1 MTKVTN
7 IQFKKFFRHL
17 FIAALILVF
26 SVVGLFSGILVAL
39 QYPYVQTKV
48 VQKATAYIS
57 NLLQYPITIQAVD
70 ISWFDNV
77 NLNGIKVLDREN
89 NEMIFLEKASVDF
102 SITSLSA
109 PKLII
114 DEITLHDGRVNLY
127 KFKSDSTVNI
137 TEFIETIR
145 ELAAPKT
152 KSNRPP
158 VPFNVAKVSL
168 DNMHFSYFDQRKD
181 FIETGFD
188 HNHFQFS
195 GINAEVTD
203 LKIIADTFQIQINE
217 LQAVEKQTKLPI
229 HNANLLFTVTKGDMS
244 FENIYA
250 FIGKSFINDHLVF
263 KYTDINDLSYF
274 NEKID
279 VVALLDSSIIYSKD
293 LSHFAPQIADYDD
306 FAYISGEFR
315 GKVIDF
321 SGRNITLGFGK
332 NTVLKGRAS
341 FKGLPDLN
349 ETYIDVKF
357 KNSRLQT
364 SDLKQYSGPISYDV
378 LSKFGQISG
387 TGEFVGFPYDFVAQ
401 GKFTTNLGKLESDLN
416 FKILDNQ
423 KPSSQY
429 KGTLTTTDFH
439 LGKFLG
445 VADKIGHIDM
455 SGKLAGKGLT
465 ISDAE
470 LQLDA
475 KISKL
480 FANGYTYK
488 GIETKA
494 KLSDEL
500 FDGFLSVKDPNL
512 VLTANG
518 LINLKDNANKFDIT
532 ANFEKANLKQ
542 LHITEIET
550 FLQSK
555 LTLNFTG
562 LTPDE
567 IVGEAYCSNTYLL
580 YEENKEIFIDT
591 LYTRSTKD
599 NGSRNFYLN
608 SDILGVNADGNFEF
622 SNLYTDL
629 NKLYKE
635 YELSIR
641 NDKTALDNYYAKL
654 AKQKHNDKYQVDF
667 NIKIKD
673 LNQLFSIYTPGLYLS
688 ENTTIDGKFAKGTT
702 SIFNCVTHIDTLFY
716 KENEV
721 YNSTLEINTSKYSD
735 SANILA
741 MVYLNTPKQ
750 AFKDLPQ
757 TENLVL
763 EAIWDKEQINFTTK
777 VKQANSSN
785 NIKLNG
791 NLSLKEDNQKIIA
804 FNNSS
809 FSLLDKT
816 WNFGNTNKIVLSN
829 EGLAFSD
836 FEVRNLDQLV
846 ELNGNITD
854 NDSKNAILNISNFQL
869 STINTL
875 IDGVEI
881 EGVANGS
888 LELRNIINDLNL
900 GGNIRVDTLKLDGF
914 LIGNIDGNAGW
925 NQQYKRLD
933 VKVDVERDNENIIF
947 LDGFVK
953 HNPITQAQDLDLSA
967 KLTNANLEILT
978 PILDGIIS
986 DIKGDATGTLSVKG
1000 TPQNLIINGAADVN
1014 NASFKVDYLNTT
1026 YFLDDYVYLQDNLI
1040 GFKKLKLRDSF
1051 GNIAIVDGGI
1061 FHDNFRKFVL
1071 DIKGYMNN
1079 FHILNTTEKDNDLFY
1094 GTAFATGDIEFLGAF
1109 SDFEIKANAKSNKGT
1124 KIYIP
1129 IKESAAVE
1137 QQSFIKF
1144 ASSKKQIA
1152 SNKDHVDLSGIKMDF
1167 NLEITPDAYAE
1178 IIFDKR
1184 AGDIIRGNGT
1194 GNLKMEIDTRGDF
1207 FLYGSYFLTKG
1218 AYNFTLANLIN
1229 KEFTIKPNSS
1239 ITWFGDPYHGVL
1251 DIDAVYRQAAS
1262 LRPLITSVEDSA
1274 KAESEGARKAPVD
1287 VLLGLNGDLLKPEI
1301 DMGIKVLNYP
1311 VSVEQYVTGFESL
1324 IAQNEQELNRQVFS
1338 LLILGGFAPQYS
1350 FSGLAADPTSNLSEL
1365 LTNQLG
1371 NWLSQVDENLQ
1382 IDLDLNGL
1390 DRDALNTFNLRL
1402 SYTLLDGR
1410 LRITR
1415 DGRLS
1420 NVENTNTTPDPNNPT
1435 ASGNSGSNNNIS
1447 NIAGEWTIEYLI
1459 APDGKLRLKLF
1470 NKNTQSQVGG
1480 FTNTSAGFSL
1490 LHTASFNNLGDL
1502 FSPKK
1507 KTELPSLPAQL
1518 PSDSSR
1524 NNPGFY
1530 ALPVKQEP
1538 N

>member
-1 MTKVTN
+1 LTKVTN
-7 IQFKKFFRHL
+7 IQFKKFFKHL
-17 FIAALILVF
+17 LIAALILVF
-26 SVVGLFSGILVAL
+26 SIIGLFSGILVAL
-39 QYPYVQTKV
+39 QYPYIQTKV

-70 ISWFDNV
+70 ISWFDIV
-77 NLNGIKVLDREN
+77 NLRGIKVLDREN

-102 SITSLSA
+102 SFTSLSA
-109 PKLII
+109 PELII

-145 ELAAPKT
+145 EIATPQT

-168 DNMHFSYFDQRKD
+168 DNMYFSYFDQRKE
-181 FIETGFD
+181 FIKTGFD
-188 HNHFQFS
+188 HNHFEFS

-203 LKIIADTFQIQINE
+203 LKVIADTFQIQING
-217 LQAVEKQTKLPI
+217 LQALEKQTQLPI
-229 HNANLLFTVTKGDMS
+229 HKADLLFTVTKS
-244 FENIYA
+244 NLTFENIDA
-250 FIGKSFINDHLVF
+250 SIGKSHLNNYLIF
-263 KYTDINDLSYF
+263 NYKDINDLSYF

-279 VVALLDSSIIYSKD
+279 VIAILDSSAIYSKD
-293 LSHFAPQIADYDD
+293 LGHFAPQLADYNDI
-306 FAYISGEFR
+306 AYISGVFK

-321 SGRNITLGFGK
+321 SGKNITFSFGK

-364 SDLKQYSGPISYDV
+364 SDLKQYSGPVSYDI
-378 LSKFGQISG
+378 LSKFGQIIG

-401 GKFTTNLGKLESDLN
+401 GQFTTNLGKLESDLN
-416 FKILDNQ
+416 FKILENQ

-429 KGTLTTTDFH
+429 KGTLTTTNFH

-455 SGKLAGKGLT
+455 SGNLAGKGLT

-470 LQLDA
+470 LELDA

-494 KLSDEL
+494 ILSDEL
-500 FDGFLSVKDPNL
+500 FDGYLSVKDPNL

-518 LINLKDNANKFDIT
+518 LIDLKDNVNKFDIS

-542 LHITEIET
+542 LNITEIET
-550 FLQSK
+550 FLQSN

-562 LTPDE
+562 LTPDD

-580 YEENKEIFIDT
+580 YEGNKEIFIDT
-591 LYTRSTKD
+591 LFTKSTKE

-608 SDILGVNADGNFEF
+608 SDILSVNANGNFEF
-622 SNLYTDL
+622 SSLYTDL

-635 YELSIR
+635 YELSIK
-641 NDKTALDNYYAKL
+641 NDKSALDNYYSKL
-654 AKQKHNDKYQVDF
+654 AKQKQTDKYQVDF

-702 SIFNCVTHIDTLFY
+702 SIFNCVTQSDTLFY
-716 KENEV
+716 QENEI
-721 YNSTLEINTSKYSD
+721 YNSTLELNTSKYSD
-735 SANILA
+735 SANVLA
-741 MVYLNTPKQ
+741 MFYLNTPKQ

-757 TENLVL
+757 TENLVF
-763 EAIWDKEQINFTTK
+763 EAIWDKDQINFTSK
-777 VKQANSSN
+777 IKQAKSTNY
-785 NIKLNG
+785 IKLNG
-791 NLSLKEDNQKIIA
+791 NLSLEEDNQKIIS

-816 WNFGNTNKIVLSN
+816 WNFGEANKIYLSN

-836 FEVRNLDQLV
+836 FAVQNLEQLV
-846 ELNGNITD
+846 ELNGNISENT
-854 NDSKNAILNISNFQL
+854 SKNALLNISNFQL
-869 STINTL
+869 STINPL
-875 IDGVEI
+875 LEGLEI

-888 LELRNIINDLNL
+888 LEIRNIINDLNL
-900 GGNIRVDTLKLDGF
+900 GGNITIDTLKLDGF
-914 LIGNIDGNAGW
+914 LIGNIDGDASW
-925 NQQYKRLD
+925 NQQFKRLD
-933 VKVDVERDNENIIF
+933 VNVDVERNSEKIIY
-947 LDGFVK
+947 LNGFVK
-953 HNPITQAQDLDLSA
+953 HNSITQEQDLDLTA
-967 KLTNANLEILT
+967 KLTKANLEILT
-978 PILDGIIS
+978 PILDGVAS
-986 DIKGDATGTLSVKG
+986 DIKGNATGTLSVKG

-1026 YFLDDYVYLQDNLI
+1026 YFLDDYVYMEDNLI

-1061 FHDNFRKFVL
+1061 YHDNFRKFVL
-1071 DIKGYMNN
+1071 NIKGYMNN
-1079 FHILNTTEKDNDLFY
+1079 FQILNTTEKDNDLFY
-1094 GTAFATGDIEFLGAF
+1094 GTAFVSGDMEFLGAF
-1109 SDFEIKANAKSNKGT
+1109 NDFEIKANAKSNKGT

-1129 IKESAAVE
+1129 IQESASVE

-1144 ASSKKQIA
+1144 TSTKKQKTTT
-1152 SNKDHVDLSGIKMDF
+1152 KDHVDLSGIKMDF

-1207 FLYGSYFLTKG
+1207 FLYGSYFMTKG

-1229 KEFTIKPNSS
+1229 KEFTIQPNSS

-1251 DIDAVYRQAAS
+1251 DIDAIYRQAAS

-1274 KAESEGARKAPVD
+1274 KAESEGARKVPVD
-1287 VLLGLNGDLLKPEI
+1287 VMLGLNGDLLKPEI
-1301 DMGIKVLNYP
+1301 DMGIKILNYP

-1350 FSGLAADPTSNLSEL
+1350 FSGLAANPTSNLSEL

-1382 IDLDLNGL
+1382 IDMDLNGL

-1410 LRITR
+1410 LRISR

-1420 NVENTNTTPDPNNPT
+1420 NVENNNTNTSPNNPN
-1435 ASGNSGSNNNIS
+1435 ASGNNTNIS

-1480 FTNTSAGFSL
+1480 FTNTAAGFSL

-1502 FSPKK
+1502 FSPKNK
-1507 KTELPSLPAQL
+1507 AELPLPYNN
-1518 PSDSSR
+1518 STDSSR
-1524 NNPGFY
+1524 TKPDFY
-1530 ALPVKQEP
+1530 AIPVKQEP
-1538 N
+1538 NP